1 MRQSRFR
8 DSFALGTVPLFGV
21 WMLWTVS
28 PPLPFTHHGSTV
40 PAREAV
46 ARVEATSRRHSSS
59 ARALYETRC
68 VRCHEPDGK
77 ASELHES
84 IPHAPDFTDPHWHQ
98 NRSTTQLIVSIL
110 DGKGTQM
117 PAFGGKLSSAEAR
130 DLVAYLR
137 TFAPSSP
144 TGSEA
149 SPDDFETR
157 FRELEE
163 EFQRL
168 KEQLDELSPRR
179 KR

>member
-1 MRQSRFR
+1 
-8 DSFALGTVPLFGV
+8 
-21 WMLWTVS
+21 
-28 PPLPFTHHGSTV
+28 
-40 PAREAV
+40 V
-46 ARVEATSRRHSSS
+46 APTSRSHSPS

-77 ASELHES
+77 ARELHES
-84 IPHAPDFTDPHWHQ
+84 IPHAPDFTDPHWHE
-98 NRSTTQLIVSIL
+98 NRTTAQLIVSIL
-110 DGKGTQM
+110 DGKGKQM
-117 PAFGGKLSSAEAR
+117 PAFGGKLTTSEAR

-144 TGSEA
+144 TASEA
-149 SPDDFETR
+149 APDDFETR

-168 KEQLDELSPRR
+168 KEQLDELAPRR